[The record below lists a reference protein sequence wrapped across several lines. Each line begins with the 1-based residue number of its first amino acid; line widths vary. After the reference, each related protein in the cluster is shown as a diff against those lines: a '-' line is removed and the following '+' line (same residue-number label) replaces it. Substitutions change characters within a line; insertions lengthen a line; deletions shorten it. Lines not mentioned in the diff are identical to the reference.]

1 MPTASTTSPRKAKA
15 KGRAKSAAKP
25 AARKTARSRRASS
38 AARNS
43 TAAKSRRA
51 STARTRALSE
61 AQASIRQAETSTR
74 ESAGVFGDYAER
86 AVLIPVGAALIAR
99 DRVLAS
105 VNDTISSY
113 GSTSKAQAQLRR
125 FERRGV
131 TARNR
136 VEREVR
142 KTRVRVERELRQRR
156 REIERTV
163 SDLED
168 RRDAVAKN
176 VPELANRVQERIL
189 SLV

>member
-1 MPTASTTSPRKAKA
+1 M
-15 KGRAKSAAKP
+15 
-25 AARKTARSRRASS
+25 
-38 AARNS
+38 
-43 TAAKSRRA
+43 
-51 STARTRALSE
+51 
-61 AQASIRQAETSTR
+61 
-74 ESAGVFGDYAER
+74 FGDYAER

-99 DRVLAS
+99 DRVVAS

-136 VEREVR
+136 IEREVR

-163 SDLED
+163 SDLEE
-168 RRDAVAKN
+168 RRDAVAKT

>member
-1 MPTASTTSPRKAKA
+1 MATANTTSPRSSKP
-15 KGRAKSAAKP
+15 RAKSA
-25 AARKTARSRRASS
+25 RKTAAGKSTSARRTSTARASTQ
-38 AARNS
+38 AKA
-43 TAAKSRRA
+43 TAAKS
-51 STARTRALSE
+51 ARTRTAH
-61 AQASIRQAETSTR
+61 QAEATLRSAETATR
-74 ESAGVFGDYAER
+74 DTVGVFGDYAER

-99 DRVLAS
+99 DRLVAS

-136 VEREVR
+136 IEREVR

-163 SDLED
+163 SDLEE
-168 RRDAVAKN
+168 RRDAAAKS
-176 VPELANRVQERIL
+176 VPDLATRVQERIL